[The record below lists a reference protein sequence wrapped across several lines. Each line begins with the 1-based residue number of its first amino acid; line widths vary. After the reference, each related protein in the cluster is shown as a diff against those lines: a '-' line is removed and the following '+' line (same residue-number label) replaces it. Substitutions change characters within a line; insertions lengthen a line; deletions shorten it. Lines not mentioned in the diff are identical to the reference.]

1 MSLNIIKIIKELVE
15 QLQVI
20 EKNET
25 MPTYFF
31 YLESPYDNDISKLEN
46 FFKIFDKLIPEKL
59 RIWIIFDDHIFYD
72 KVLDLAKKENNKKIE
87 FFYLYDF
94 KVEVINCRNMKYYFK
109 FFNINNIILYL
120 AKQ

>member
-31 YLESPYDNDISKLEN
+31 YLESLCNVYSKLEN

-72 KVLDLAKKENNKKIE
+72 RVLDLAKKENNKKIE